1 MSCIC
6 ILLFILGDYPFNHV
20 RVSTLTPENPA
31 HPEID
36 ADTHTHTH
44 TPSYGVL
51 TLQDA
56 VLRTRTHPSLG
67 PEQGISLLHPHIILQ
82 TATIPSLP
90 AVPRMVMR
98 INMLLRLD
106 QHIVA

>member
-36 ADTHTHTH
+36 ADTH